1 MRDIYSGWQDTI
13 NTPSLGLETTC
24 GTLALKGAKA
34 REDAAIIKRA
44 IEAGLIILGKTNL
57 TVSSLLN
64 VDAAVLSN

>member
-1 MRDIYSGWQDTI
+1 
-13 NTPSLGLETTC
+13 
-24 GTLALKGAKA
+24 LKGAKA

-64 VDAAVLSN
+64 VDAAFLSN